1 MRPKTIPVLLLAVLV
16 NLVLAAAAKA
26 QNGDVAVVVNPENPV
41 SNISLVDL
49 RKIFAGEKQ
58 SWQGGLPIRPIV
70 RNPGSHERLVLLRT
84 LRMSEAEYR
93 QHWTAQVLRGDS
105 SNEPPSVPSVGMQKE
120 ALVVFR
126 GAITL
131 IDLSDVKPGM
141 KILKV
146 DGHLPG
152 EPGYPVH

>member
-1 MRPKTIPVLLLAVLV
+1 MRAKTIPILLAALV
-16 NLVLAAAAKA
+16 ILVVAPVAEA
-26 QNGDVAVVVNPENPV
+26 QGGDVAMVVNPENPV

>member
-1 MRPKTIPVLLLAVLV
+1 
-16 NLVLAAAAKA
+16 
-26 QNGDVAVVVNPENPV
+26 
-41 SNISLVDL
+41 
-49 RKIFAGEKQ
+49 
-58 SWQGGLPIRPIV
+58 
-70 RNPGSHERLVLLRT
+70 
-84 LRMSEAEYR
+84 MSEAEYR

>member
-1 MRPKTIPVLLLAVLV
+1 
-16 NLVLAAAAKA
+16 
-26 QNGDVAVVVNPENPV
+26 
-41 SNISLVDL
+41 
-49 RKIFAGEKQ
+49 
-58 SWQGGLPIRPIV
+58 
-70 RNPGSHERLVLLRT
+70 
-84 LRMSEAEYR
+84 
-93 QHWTAQVLRGDS
+93 
-105 SNEPPSVPSVGMQKE
+105 MQKE

>member
-1 MRPKTIPVLLLAVLV
+1 MRAKTIPILLAALV
-16 NLVLAAAAKA
+16 ILVVAPVAEA